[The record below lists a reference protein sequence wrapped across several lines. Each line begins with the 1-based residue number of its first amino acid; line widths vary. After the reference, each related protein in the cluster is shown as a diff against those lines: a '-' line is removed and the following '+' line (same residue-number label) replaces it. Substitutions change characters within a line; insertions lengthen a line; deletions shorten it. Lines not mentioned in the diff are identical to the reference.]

1 MSPHASRDQ
10 RNAEASPVLDK
21 ARALAAAGHHAAI
34 VEFLGAREQSELDES
49 PTLALLYGIAQAR
62 LGRQEQGLQWID
74 RALSNARQ
82 RKEHGDRK
90 STRLNSSH
98 GYISYAAFCLKKT
111 TTEKSTT
118 R

>member
-49 PTLALLYGIAQAR
+49 PTLALLTASPRRGSDVRSRDSSGSTGRSATRASAR
-62 LGRQEQGLQWID
+62 
-74 RALSNARQ
+74 
-82 RKEHGDRK
+82 
-90 STRLNSSH
+90 STASSVMP
-98 GYISYAAFCLKKT
+98 STPAVPSPWSAAGSMKPPT
-111 TTEKSTT
+111 SAP
-118 R
+118 RR